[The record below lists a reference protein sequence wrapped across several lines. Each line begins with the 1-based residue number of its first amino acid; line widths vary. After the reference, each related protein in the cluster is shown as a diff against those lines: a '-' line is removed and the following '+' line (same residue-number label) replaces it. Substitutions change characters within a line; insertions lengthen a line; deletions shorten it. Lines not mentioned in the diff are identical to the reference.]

1 MRPLWGSDRGAVAG
15 GEMWA
20 LGVLVFVI
28 GTLMVTWAWAGLR
41 ARSDAAAIATEYLR
55 AFTEAP
61 DATGAYS
68 AGEEAAARVREDRR
82 LPAARVEV
90 MAPDDFGRCRI
101 ATVTVRVE
109 SPGVGHGGI
118 GRLGPTS
125 AEVTRSEL
133 TDPYR
138 AMTQLD
144 EAHEP
149 TLCD

>member
-1 MRPLWGSDRGAVAG
+1 MTPRRRDDRGAMAG

-20 LGVLVFVI
+20 LGVLVFVV
-28 GTLMVTWAWAGLR
+28 GTLIVAWAWAGLR

-61 DATGAYS
+61 DAATAFRDG
-68 AGEEAAARVREDRR
+68 EAAAAQVGHDRR
-82 LPAARVEV
+82 VPAARIELTPPV
-90 MAPDDFGRCRI
+90 DFGRCHL

-109 SPGVGHGGI
+109 APGVGLGAL
-118 GRLGPTS
+118 GRLGPGI

-138 AMTQLD
+138 ALAQVED
-144 EAHEP
+144 RDAP